1 MQGSKKVRTFAVS
14 KGNDNNIVQHI
25 KRHTTMAAK
34 KVQILAF
41 YKVNNPLGFDG
52 HSFDDMDDESAYKK
66 LLRLAGETLDG
77 LNFYVYFYSVED
89 LTDFQL
95 DFNDE
100 NCELCDGSNWWCK
113 LLTISK

>member
-1 MQGSKKVRTFAVS
+1 
-14 KGNDNNIVQHI
+14 
-25 KRHTTMAAK
+25 MATK

-52 HSFDDMDDESAYKK
+52 HSFDEMDDETAYKE
-66 LLRLAGETLDG
+66 LDRLAEETLD
-77 LNFYVYFYSVED
+77 NSDSYVYFYPVED
-89 LTDFQL
+89 LSDFQN

-100 NCELCDGSNWWCK
+100 NCELCDGSKWWCK

>member
-1 MQGSKKVRTFAVS
+1 
-14 KGNDNNIVQHI
+14 
-25 KRHTTMAAK
+25 MATK

-52 HSFDDMDDESAYKK
+52 HSFDEMDDETAYKE
-66 LLRLAGETLDG
+66 LLRLDGETLDNP
-77 LNFYVYFYSVED
+77 NFYVYLYDVED
-89 LTDFQL
+89 LAYFQN

-100 NCELCDGSNWWCK
+100 NCELCDGSKWWCK

>member
-1 MQGSKKVRTFAVS
+1 
-14 KGNDNNIVQHI
+14 
-25 KRHTTMAAK
+25 MATK

-41 YKVNNPLGFDG
+41 YKVNNPFGFDG
-52 HSFDDMDDESAYKK
+52 HSFDDMDDETAYKE
-66 LLRLAGETLDG
+66 LLRLAEDTWDDPDS
-77 LNFYVYFYSVED
+77 YVYFYAVED

-100 NCELCDGSNWWCK
+100 NRELCDGSNWWCK

>member
-1 MQGSKKVRTFAVS
+1 
-14 KGNDNNIVQHI
+14 
-25 KRHTTMAAK
+25 MATK

-41 YKVNNPLGFDG
+41 YKVNNPLGFNG
-52 HSFDDMDDESAYKK
+52 HSFDEMDDETAYKE
-66 LLRLAGETLDG
+66 LDRLARETLGNSDS
-77 LNFYVYFYSVED
+77 YVYFYPVED
-89 LTDFQL
+89 LTDFQN